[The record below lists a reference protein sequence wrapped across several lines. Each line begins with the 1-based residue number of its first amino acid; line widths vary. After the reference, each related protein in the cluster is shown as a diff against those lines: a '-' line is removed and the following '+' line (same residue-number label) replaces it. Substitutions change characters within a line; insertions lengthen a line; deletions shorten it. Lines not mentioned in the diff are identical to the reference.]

1 MKDPSVAAKVTKQLR
16 GRRGAKRSEEGKIN
30 MSIAAKKSW
39 NNAKKRRMIISNA
52 MSSYMQ
58 NGGRE
63 HLSKVK
69 KGRKFSEEHKRKIAL
84 NHADISGKN
93 HPCYG
98 KHFKWI
104 TNGLVEQR
112 LDEGETLT
120 EGFQYGRIKWKK

>member
-1 MKDPSVAAKVTKQLR
+1 
-16 GRRGAKRSEEGKIN
+16 
-30 MSIAAKKSW
+30 MSIAAKRSW
-39 NNAKKRRMIISNA
+39 ENANKRRRLISKS

-58 NGGRE
+58 NGGKE
-63 HLSKVK
+63 HLSRVK
-69 KGRKFSEEHKRKIAL
+69 KGRKFSDEHRRNIAL

-112 LDEGETLT
+112 LDEGKSIP
-120 EGFQYGRIKWKK
+120 EGFQYGRIKYKK